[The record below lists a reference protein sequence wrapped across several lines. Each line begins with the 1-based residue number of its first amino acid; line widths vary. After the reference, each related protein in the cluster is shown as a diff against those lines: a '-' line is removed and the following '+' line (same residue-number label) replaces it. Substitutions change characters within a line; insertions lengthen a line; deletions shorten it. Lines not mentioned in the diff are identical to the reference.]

1 MFQLD
6 WSHYAPQLLHG
17 LVNTLEYTAA
27 SFFEAALL
35 GLALALMRRCLV
47 ARRALGAREPGA
59 DDATGTDH
67 DERWSQA
74 TCE

>member
-6 WSHYAPQLLHG
+6 WSHYAPQLLHR

-27 SFFEAALL
+27 SFFGAALL

-47 ARRALGAREPGA
+47 ARRAARGAR
-59 DDATGTDH
+59 T
-67 DERWSQA
+67 WS
-74 TCE
+74 